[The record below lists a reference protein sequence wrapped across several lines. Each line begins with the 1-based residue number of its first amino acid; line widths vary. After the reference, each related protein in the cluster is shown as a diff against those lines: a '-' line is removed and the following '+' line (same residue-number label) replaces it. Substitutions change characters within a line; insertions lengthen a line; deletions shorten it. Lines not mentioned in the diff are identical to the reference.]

1 MVSILGS
8 VARGSEDTL
17 SSAAG
22 RTLEPVAVELA
33 KLEAGKGGGGG
44 GGGVCQGKRDG
55 WWLVCQ
61 FAWLSI
67 LFFCPQKSL
76 KWCVHFF
83 LVHLYPRTLRA
94 LYKK

>member
-44 GGGVCQGKRDG
+44 GGG
-55 WWLVCQ
+55 
-61 FAWLSI
+61 FARVKERGGGVGVNLRGDR
-67 LFFCPQKSL
+67 FCS
-76 KWCVHFF
+76 F
-83 LVHLYPRTLRA
+83 A
-94 LYKK
+94 

>member
-44 GGGVCQGKRDG
+44 GGLPG
-55 WWLVCQ
+55 
-61 FAWLSI
+61 
-67 LFFCPQKSL
+67 
-76 KWCVHFF
+76 
-83 LVHLYPRTLRA
+83 
-94 LYKK
+94 